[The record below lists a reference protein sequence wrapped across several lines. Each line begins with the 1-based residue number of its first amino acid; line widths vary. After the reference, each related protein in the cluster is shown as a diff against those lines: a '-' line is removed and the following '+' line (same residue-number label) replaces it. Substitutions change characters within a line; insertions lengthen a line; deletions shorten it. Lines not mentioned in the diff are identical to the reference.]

1 MDALILKN
9 PELLHLLL
17 NSLREGVYITD
28 RSRKILFWNRGA
40 EKITGFP
47 AKDVVGSSCGDNLLN
62 HVDSKGTNLCTSG
75 CPLLR
80 VLQEGQES
88 ESTLFL
94 RHREGHRL
102 PVKVRIIP
110 LKDAAGNVLGA
121 AETFLDDSSGSGA
134 AEKLN
139 LYRDLALKDQVT
151 GIGNR
156 RYGEIYLR
164 SRFAAFQ
171 ESKWPFGVGKIA
183 VNDMP
188 QINASY
194 GHDQGDQLLKV
205 VATSISKIMNTGDFI
220 ARWGGG
226 EFLLILPSVRSKADL
241 VALGNRLKLVAQRSS
256 LWVGGRILLPSIS
269 FGGTLI
275 QEGDSSET
283 LLQRASRAL
292 LTSKNDKEHM
302 IITY

>member
-1 MDALILKN
+1 
-9 PELLHLLL
+9 
-17 NSLREGVYITD
+17 
-28 RSRKILFWNRGA
+28 
-40 EKITGFP
+40 
-47 AKDVVGSSCGDNLLN
+47 
-62 HVDSKGTNLCTSG
+62 
-75 CPLLR
+75 
-80 VLQEGQES
+80 
-88 ESTLFL
+88 
-94 RHREGHRL
+94 
-102 PVKVRIIP
+102 
-110 LKDAAGNVLGA
+110 
-121 AETFLDDSSGSGA
+121 
-134 AEKLN
+134 
-139 LYRDLALKDQVT
+139 
-151 GIGNR
+151 
-156 RYGEIYLR
+156 
-164 SRFAAFQ
+164 
-171 ESKWPFGVGKIA
+171 VGKIA